1 MNKALL
7 LVDLQND
14 FYENGNLAVSKA
26 SEINPAVN
34 KLLADNRYKVII
46 ASQDWHPKAHRSF
59 ASTHNMKAFTTYEE
73 EKGIGPVLWPAHC
86 VQGTHGADFHPDI
99 NSNKFDYILRK
110 GTENDIDSYSAFQ
123 DNDGTDLGLN
133 GLLKG
138 LNIKEI
144 DICGLAFD
152 VCVKYTALDSVK
164 NNFKTN
170 IFLPAVKAVD
180 KENFDQHAD
189 DLKNN
194 GVNLVKEV

>member
-1 MNKALL
+1 MRKALL

-14 FYENGNLAVSKA
+14 FYENGNLAVSEA
-26 SEINPAVN
+26 SKINPAVN
-34 KLLADNRYKVII
+34 KLLSNNSYNIVI
-46 ASQDWHPKAHRSF
+46 ASQDWHPAGHRSF
-59 ASTHNMKAFTTYEE
+59 ASTHNMEAFTPYEK
-73 EKGIGPVLWPAHC
+73 EKGIGPVLWPDHC
-86 VQGTHGADFHPDI
+86 IQGTYGADFHPDI
-99 NSNKFDYILRK
+99 DSNKFDYILRK
-110 GTENDIDSYSAFQ
+110 GTENDVDSYSAFQ

-152 VCVKYTALDSVK
+152 VCVKYTALDAVN

-180 KENFDQHAD
+180 KKNFNQHAD
-189 DLKNN
+189 DLKEN
-194 GVNLVKEV
+194 GVNLKREV